1 MAVFSDVQFTPEVSV
16 DALTDSIAK
25 LMLSKPKGI
34 MILCSAQ
41 AASWGRDFKQCIN
54 GLDVPIFGGVFPGL
68 IIDSRFEPC
77 GILVA
82 GFVSNIQVSVIENVS
97 ISSPFS
103 SNLIPMPSSVNSVM
117 ILTDALSRQIDAY
130 LQHVLR
136 FVPESCSVFG
146 GGAGTLEFTPQPCLF
161 SAAGVHQDAMIL
173 VEMSTRW
180 DLAVGHG
187 WEVMAGPYLANSTDD
202 NCILELNFEPAA
214 QLYKRVVQ
222 EHSELHFDEHDF
234 FDIAKTF
241 PFGLARLDDSV
252 LIRDPLKVEGTG
264 LICAGDV
271 PENTMLYIMCGDA
284 DKLILAATG
293 AVRKAVSAF
302 CDTHQVSDCFLF
314 DCVSRQ
320 LFLQDEFAKELDLI
334 DREIAQPYRTVG
346 ALVLGEIEL
355 DQSGILSL
363 HNKTAVAALAQAQS
377 QDAT

>member
-1 MAVFSDVQFTPEVSV
+1 M
-16 DALTDSIAK
+16 
-25 LMLSKPKGI
+25 
-34 MILCSAQ
+34 
-41 AASWGRDFKQCIN
+41 
-54 GLDVPIFGGVFPGL
+54 
-68 IIDSRFEPC
+68 
-77 GILVA
+77 
-82 GFVSNIQVSVIENVS
+82 
-97 ISSPFS
+97 
-103 SNLIPMPSSVNSVM
+103 
-117 ILTDALSRQIDAY
+117 
-130 LQHVLR
+130 
-136 FVPESCSVFG
+136 
-146 GGAGTLEFTPQPCLF
+146 
-161 SAAGVHQDAMIL
+161 
-173 VEMSTRW
+173 
-180 DLAVGHG
+180 
-187 WEVMAGPYLANSTDD
+187 
-202 NCILELNFEPAA
+202 
-214 QLYKRVVQ
+214 
-222 EHSELHFDEHDF
+222 
-234 FDIAKTF
+234 
-241 PFGLARLDDSV
+241 

>member
-25 LMLSKPKGI
+25 LMLSKPNGI
-34 MILCSAQ
+34 MILCTEQ
-41 AASWGRDFKQCIN
+41 AASWGHGFKQCIDS
-54 GLDVPIFGGVFPGL
+54 LEIPIFGGVFPGL
-68 IIDSRFEPC
+68 IIDSRFEQS

-82 GFVSNIQVSVIENVS
+82 GFVNNIKVSVIENVS
-97 ISSPFS
+97 TSSPFS
-103 SNLIPMPSSVNSVM
+103 LNLIPIPSSVNSVM
-117 ILTDALSRQIDAY
+117 VLTDALSRQIDAY
-130 LQHVLR
+130 LQYVLR

-161 SAAGVHQDAMIL
+161 SGAGMHQDAMIL
-173 VEMSTRW
+173 VEMQTRW

-187 WEVMAGPYLANSTDD
+187 WEIMAGPYLANSTDD

-214 QLYKRVVQ
+214 QLYERVVQ
-222 EHSELHFDEHDF
+222 EHSKLHFDEHDF

-264 LICAGDV
+264 LICAGEV

-284 DKLILAATG
+284 DKLVMAATG
-293 AVRKAVSAF
+293 AVGKAISTF
-302 CDTHQVSDCFLF
+302 SDKHQVSDCLLF

-320 LFLQDEFAKELDLI
+320 LFLQDEFANELDLI
-334 DREIAQPYRTVG
+334 DAEIAQPFRTLG

-363 HNKTAVAALAQAQS
+363 HNKTAVAALAQAQT
-377 QDAT
+377 QVAT